1 MNTGLNT
8 MTIVINTIAI
18 AKNYTKKDETKT
30 ETDYM
35 VTLEK
40 GEKKARIALNAI
52 TQDSTWCKAFYT
64 VITNHKTE
72 KISPTFGIVGERT
85 IDKFIRSLIEDLD

>member
-8 MTIVINTIAI
+8 MQIVINTIAI

-30 ETDYM
+30 ENNYM

-52 TQDSTWCKAFYT
+52 TQNSTWCKAFYAIINNNKT
-64 VITNHKTE
+64 VKN
-72 KISPTFGIVGERT
+72 SQTFGIVGEHT
-85 IDKFIRSLIEDLD
+85 IEKYIRSLIEDLD

>member
-8 MTIVINTIAI
+8 MEIVINTIAI

-30 ETDYM
+30 ETNYM

-40 GEKKARIALNAI
+40 GEKKARIALSAI
-52 TQDSTWCKAFYT
+52 TQDSTWCKAFYA
-64 VITNHKTE
+64 IINNNKTE

>member
-18 AKNYTKKDETKT
+18 AKNYTKKDEVKNGN
-30 ETDYM
+30 DYM

-40 GEKKARIALNAI
+40 
-52 TQDSTWCKAFYT
+52 
-64 VITNHKTE
+64 
-72 KISPTFGIVGERT
+72 
-85 IDKFIRSLIEDLD
+85 

>member
-30 ETDYM
+30 EHNYM
-35 VTLEK
+35 ITLEK

-52 TQDSTWCKAFYT
+52 TQNSTWCKAFYA
-64 VITNHKTE
+64 ITTNDKTE
-72 KISPTFGIVGERT
+72 KVSPTFGIVGERT

>member
-8 MTIVINTIAI
+8 MEIVINTIAI

-30 ETDYM
+30 KNDYM

-40 GEKKARIALNAI
+40 GEKKARIALSAI
-52 TQDSTWCKAFYT
+52 TQDSTWCKSFYAI
-64 VITNHKTE
+64 ITNNKTE
-72 KISPTFGIVGERT
+72 KISPTNAIVGERT

>member
-8 MTIVINTIAI
+8 MEIVINTIAI

-30 ETDYM
+30 ENTYM

-40 GEKKARIALNAI
+40 GGKKARIALNTI
-52 TQDSTWCKAFYT
+52 VQDSTWCKAFYA
-64 VITNHKTE
+64 IINNNKTE
-72 KISPTFGIVGERT
+72 KVSPTFGIVGERT